1 MVVAAVDP
9 VEVSEAA
16 VDDQRPAGVVE
27 AVVVTLV
34 LEVGALSAVDRILGA
49 FPPRAV
55 HRVAAA
61 HLTRAE
67 GVSQSVCDESL

>member
-1 MVVAAVDP
+1 MVAAVDP

-27 AVVVTLV
+27 AVTLV